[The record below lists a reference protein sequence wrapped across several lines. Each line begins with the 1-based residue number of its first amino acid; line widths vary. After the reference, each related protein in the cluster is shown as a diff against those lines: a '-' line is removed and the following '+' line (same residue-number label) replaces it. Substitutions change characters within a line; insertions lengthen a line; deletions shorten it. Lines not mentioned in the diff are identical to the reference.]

1 MPHGYSEQHRLVRE
15 KFTEQAERWGQMSVP
30 DDLREIL
37 DRIELPPDARV
48 LDVAAGSGLLSR
60 ALARRA
66 HEVVAVD
73 ITSAMLERGREAAER
88 EGITN
93 IHFVE
98 APAESLPFEAG
109 SFDLVV
115 TRFSLH
121 HISEPQGVVNEM
133 VRVARG
139 RGQVLLIDMLV
150 PEERALAARANEIEQ
165 LRDPSHAWTPTWPQL
180 QGYLKTA
187 GAAIEDAFT
196 QPRTRDLEEWIAIC
210 PPEQQAELRSA
221 FEAELNGSAPTGL
234 QAYRE
239 DGAIRFHHPLG
250 IVVARA

>member
-1 MPHGYSEQHRLVRE
+1 MTAHSEQHKLVQE
-15 KFTEQAERWGQMSVP
+15 KFSEQAERWGQMPVP

-37 DRIELPPDARV
+37 DRVELPPNARI

-66 HEVVAVD
+66 REVVAID

-93 IHFVE
+93 ISFVE
-98 APAESLPFEAG
+98 GAAEALPFEAG
-109 SFDLVV
+109 TFDLVV

-121 HISEPQGVVNEM
+121 HISDPQSVVNEM

-139 RGQVLLIDMLV
+139 RGQVLIIDMLV
-150 PEERALAARANEIEQ
+150 PEDRALAERANEIEAI
-165 LRDPSHAWTPTWPQL
+165 RDPSHAWTPTWAEL
-180 QGYLKTA
+180 KGYLQTA
-187 GAAIEDAFT
+187 GASIEDAFT
-196 QPRTRDLEEWIAIC
+196 QPRTRDLEEWIEIC
-210 PPEQQAELRSA
+210 PLERQQELRSA
-221 FEAELNGSAPTGL
+221 FETELGGGPPTGL
-234 QAYRE
+234 EAYRE

-250 IVVARA
+250 IVVAHA